1 MSLRTHGVVRA
12 GRTLS
17 SLGGQALTRAL
28 EVFCRRQ
35 RLLGVWRGA
44 SLGLQAGA
52 VAGCVTA
59 AGMWVSH
66 QRCPLWLPAVL
77 SSGGCL
83 AGVLWG
89 ARRGVSLRQTARWLD
104 ASCGLKDRL
113 ETALQFVEGVAD
125 DTIQRLQVEDAIQC
139 VMRLNP
145 EVLVPLRTPREW
157 NRGLILTAAGVLVA
171 LVSTAPVRP
180 LVPDLVNA
188 VLEEQSSG
196 LQQELRA
203 LEEFQQQQPDTE
215 LKRLLESMNENLQE
229 MAEPGTTPREAF
241 ARLSE
246 MEASLQE
253 MQKRISESGT
263 LESMKAIGEAMSLA
277 EEMSKA
283 GKALAS
289 GDLQR
294 AEAELSKLGAPK
306 LDRQTERAVTD
317 KLRQQQQQQQQQQ
330 KQQSAQEPATSKAVA
345 EAAGRMAEGLES
357 GDSQKFQEGTRGLA
371 SEARR
376 MANQQKLTEL
386 LQQQAMNLAQAK
398 SDVESQARQVA
409 QGQGK
414 GGKKAGKGTAG
425 NPQGAETGAKAA
437 SRELRLSGEN
447 SGMGEAETEKSQGE
461 QQEQVAER
469 EYRQNVEKFE
479 ALSETALESELIPP
493 GQKQL
498 IRRYFQLIRPSSE
511 PVSTAP

>member
-1 MSLRTHGVVRA
+1 MSLRTQGVVA
-12 GRTLS
+12 EGRTLS
-17 SLGGQALTRAL
+17 AWGEHALTRTL
-28 EVFCRRQ
+28 EVFRRRQ
-35 RLLGVWRGA
+35 RLQVVWRGA
-44 SLGLQAGA
+44 SQGLQAGA

-59 AGMWVSH
+59 AGMLISDL
-66 QRCPLWLPAVL
+66 RCPLWLPAVL
-77 SSGGCL
+77 SGGGCL

-89 ARRGVSLRQTARWLD
+89 AGRGVSLRQTARWLD
-104 ASCGLKDRL
+104 ASCGLKNRL
-113 ETALQFVEGVAD
+113 ETALQFVEGAAAD
-125 DTIQRLQVEDAIQC
+125 AIRVLQVEDAMQC
-139 VMRLNP
+139 VLRLNP

-157 NRGLILTAAGVLVA
+157 NRGVILTAAGVLVS
-171 LVSTAPVRP
+171 LVSLAPVRP
-180 LVPDLVNA
+180 VVPDTVNA

-196 LQQELRA
+196 LQRELQS
-203 LEEFQQQQPDTE
+203 LEEFQQQQPDTD
-215 LKRLLESMNENLQE
+215 LKRLLESMNQNLQE

-306 LDRQTERAVTD
+306 LDRQTERAITD
-317 KLRQQQQQQQQQQ
+317 KLRQQQQQQP
-330 KQQSAQEPATSKAVA
+330 SAQEPATSKAVA

-425 NPQGAETGAKAA
+425 NPQGAETGSRTAG
-437 SRELRLSGEN
+437 RELRLSGEN
-447 SGMGEAETEKSQGE
+447 SGTGEAETEKSQGE

-511 PVSTAP
+511 PGSEVP

>member
-1 MSLRTHGVVRA
+1 MSLRTQGVVTV

-17 SLGGQALTRAL
+17 SLGEHALTRIL
-28 EVFCRRQ
+28 KDFRRRQ
-35 RLLGVWRGA
+35 RLQWVWRGA
-44 SLGLQAGA
+44 SQGLQAGA

-59 AGMWVSH
+59 AGMLITD

-77 SSGGCL
+77 SGGGCL

-89 ARRGVSLRQTARWLD
+89 SGRGVSLRQTARWLD
-104 ASCGLKDRL
+104 ESCGLKNRL
-113 ETALQFVEGVAD
+113 ETALQFVEGAAVDA
-125 DTIQRLQVEDAIQC
+125 IRLLQVEDAMQC
-139 VMRLNP
+139 VLRLNP

-157 NRGLILTAAGVLVA
+157 KRGVILTAAGVLVA
-171 LVSTAPVRP
+171 LVSLAPVRP
-180 LVPDLVNA
+180 VVPGVVNA

-196 LQQELRA
+196 LQRELQS
-203 LEEFQQQQPDTE
+203 LEEFQQQQPDTD
-215 LKRLLESMNENLQE
+215 LKRLLESMNQNLQE

-283 GKALAS
+283 GQALAS

-306 LDRQTERAVTD
+306 LDRQTERAITD
-317 KLRQQQQQQQQQQ
+317 KLRQQQQQP
-330 KQQSAQEPATSKAVA
+330 SAQEPATSKAVA

-437 SRELRLSGEN
+437 GRELRLSGEN

-511 PVSTAP
+511 PGSEGP

>member
-1 MSLRTHGVVRA
+1 
-12 GRTLS
+12 
-17 SLGGQALTRAL
+17 
-28 EVFCRRQ
+28 
-35 RLLGVWRGA
+35 
-44 SLGLQAGA
+44 
-52 VAGCVTA
+52 
-59 AGMWVSH
+59 
-66 QRCPLWLPAVL
+66 
-77 SSGGCL
+77 
-83 AGVLWG
+83 
-89 ARRGVSLRQTARWLD
+89 
-104 ASCGLKDRL
+104 
-113 ETALQFVEGVAD
+113 
-125 DTIQRLQVEDAIQC
+125 
-139 VMRLNP
+139 
-145 EVLVPLRTPREW
+145 
-157 NRGLILTAAGVLVA
+157 
-171 LVSTAPVRP
+171 
-180 LVPDLVNA
+180 VNA

-263 LESMKAIGEAMSLA
+263 LESMKAIGEAMALA

-317 KLRQQQQQQQQQQ
+317 KLRQQQQQ

-498 IRRYFQLIRPSSE
+498 IRRYFQLIRSSSE